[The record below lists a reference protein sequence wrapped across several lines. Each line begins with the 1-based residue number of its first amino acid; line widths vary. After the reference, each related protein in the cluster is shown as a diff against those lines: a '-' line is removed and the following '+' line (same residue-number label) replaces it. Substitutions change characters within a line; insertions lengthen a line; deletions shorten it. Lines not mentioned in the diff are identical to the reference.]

1 VDAGDHVEFVELAS
15 GEFALKAATEDVRSL
30 KGMIRPASR
39 ISIEAMNADRAS
51 RRQSVIGLGAN
62 VLVRY
67 IAQDDRRQAPKAA
80 RVIEAECSETRPG
93 FVAAPRRYR
102 RFAFYTWP
110 LATGRFGSA
119 HHSLHE
125 PG

>member
-67 IAQDDRRQAPKAA
+67 IA
-80 RVIEAECSETRPG
+80 
-93 FVAAPRRYR
+93 
-102 RFAFYTWP
+102 FYTWP